1 VRHDFTQSNGVE
13 TIMGF
18 NNEKVKLAIKFLRW
32 HGKTHTHT
40 QDHESAKQNAH
51 NKQHSA
57 MKRYLLITQL

>member
-1 VRHDFTQSNGVE
+1 MISPNPMGVE

-18 NNEKVKLAIKFLRW
+18 NNESETGHKIFKVAW
-32 HGKTHTHT
+32 QNTHT